1 MTTTNDRDAFIAGC
15 VQLANTPT
23 GITALQVNNTL
34 GPQVPNWQMR
44 GDGSVVLSWW
54 DLFVLWHYV
63 TMELPTQGRGS
74 NRAHGG
80 PVFLPWHRLFLLRL
94 EQRLQTVLGD
104 ANFALPYWDWAR
116 DRQLGSALWN
126 SGRLGR
132 NRGQV
137 TSGVI
142 GGLRVRLTGRFG
154 TATGRFLEAH
164 QPRAINRAA
173 GLDPQGSQLPT
184 KNQVAACL
192 QEGVYDDA
200 GWDIDSDDG
209 LRNRVEGWTPNPPG
223 LHNRV
228 HVWVGGDMG
237 PGTSPNDPVFYL
249 NHCNVD
255 RIWEAWMVRVAGRT
269 YAPDGATTTTSSPG
283 HNLNDAMVALIGD
296 TLTPA
301 DVLDPGARYNY
312 DSLQVEQ

>member
-1 MTTTNDRDAFIAGC
+1 MTASSDRDAFIAGC

-23 GITALQVNNTL
+23 GVTALQVNNSL

-63 TMELPTQGRGS
+63 TMELPTQGRGA

-104 ANFALPYWDWAR
+104 SDFGLPYWDWAR

-132 NRGQV
+132 NRGPV
-137 TSGVI
+137 TTGAI
-142 GGLRVRLTGRFG
+142 GGLRVRLTGRFSR
-154 TATGRFLEAH
+154 ATGRFLAAH
-164 QPRAINRAA
+164 QPRPINRVA
-173 GLDPQGSQLPT
+173 GLDPQAPQLPT

-192 QEGVYDDA
+192 QESLYDDA
-200 GWDIDSDDG
+200 DWDIDSDDG
-209 LRNRVEGWTPNPPG
+209 LRNRVEGWMPSPPG

-269 YAPDGATTTTSSPG
+269 YAPDGSAANGDSPG
-283 HNLNDAMVALIGD
+283 HNLNDPMVALIGD
-296 TLTPA
+296 SLTPA
-301 DVLDPGARYNY
+301 DVLDPGSLY
-312 DSLQVEQ
+312 DYDNLQVEQ

>member
-1 MTTTNDRDAFIAGC
+1 MTATSDRDAFIAGC

-23 GITALQVNNTL
+23 GMTALQVNNTV

-63 TMELPTQGRGS
+63 TMELATQGRGS

-116 DRQLGSALWN
+116 DRQLGSALWTA
-126 SGRLGR
+126 GRLGR

-142 GGLRVRLTGRFG
+142 GGLRVRLTGRFS

-164 QPRAINRAA
+164 QPRPINRAA
-173 GLDPQGSQLPT
+173 GLDPQGPQLPT
-184 KNQVAACL
+184 KTQVAALPARRCL
-192 QEGVYDDA
+192 RRRRLGHRHRRRATEPCRRLDA
-200 GWDIDSDDG
+200 
-209 LRNRVEGWTPNPPG
+209 E
-223 LHNRV
+223 
-228 HVWVGGDMG
+228 
-237 PGTSPNDPVFYL
+237 
-249 NHCNVD
+249 
-255 RIWEAWMVRVAGRT
+255 
-269 YAPDGATTTTSSPG
+269 
-283 HNLNDAMVALIGD
+283 
-296 TLTPA
+296 PA
-301 DVLDPGARYNY
+301 RSAQPGARLGRWRHGPGHITQRPRLLSQPLQRRPHLG
-312 DSLQVEQ
+312 SLDGPRSGPHLRPRRQHRQPATHRATTSMTRWSP